1 MDHSDRSDFGL
12 HEQVE
17 EAVQKGLL
25 QEGTR
30 AHGIAQQVVH
40 QGFTSLSADQRRFY
54 YREVVPALNEMAR
67 WQYVRERNLCARRR
81 ARR

>member
-1 MDHSDRSDFGL
+1 MDRSDRIDFGL

-17 EAVQKGLL
+17 QAVQKGLL

-30 AHGIAQQVVH
+30 AHWVAQQVVH
-40 QGFTSLSADQRRFY
+40 QGFASLSADQRRFY
-54 YREVVPALNEMAR
+54 YREVMPALNEMAR
-67 WQYVRERNLCARRR
+67 WQYARERYLCAPKP